1 MDAIAAI
8 CNVPMMRNGNKMINI
23 GSMVNITAHRGN
35 AATPV
40 TIATINVMNKTIE
53 TNKIEPYI
61 LEWL

>member
-1 MDAIAAI
+1 
-8 CNVPMMRNGNKMINI
+8 MINI